1 MIQALDQ
8 KSKLRVGENAH
19 VEYSWQSDDL
29 KEKIVKFYFQLVR
42 TDDMKKLKLEYER
55 MLDIIYSNPKKY
67 FNQLSMIYKIL
78 ANCRD
83 CDKGKGEKDLT
94 WMMLLSLWSRH
105 KEAAYFLFEK
115 IVIIPNDHQLGSW
128 ADVKYFVDM

>member
-8 KSKLRVGENAH
+8 KSKFRVGENAH

-55 MLDIIYSNPKKY
+55 MLDIIYSNPKK
-67 FNQLSMIYKIL
+67 
-78 ANCRD
+78 
-83 CDKGKGEKDLT
+83 
-94 WMMLLSLWSRH
+94 
-105 KEAAYFLFEK
+105 
-115 IVIIPNDHQLGSW
+115 
-128 ADVKYFVDM
+128 